1 MVTEKNNSKQSTP
14 LLEVRDLHTY
24 FYTADGIVKA
34 VDGVDLDVF
43 PKKTLGIVGESGCG
57 KSITT
62 KSILRLIDN
71 PGKIIEGKMN
81 LYDKSHE
88 NSQDIA
94 KLNNQELKKVRG
106 GRISMIFQEPMTSF
120 SPIHTVGNQITEAI
134 RLHLDYEKN
143 EAMELA
149 EDWLIRVG
157 MNNPKQRL
165 NQYAFELS
173 GGQRQRA
180 MIAMALCTNPDILI
194 ADEPT
199 TALDVTTQA
208 QTLDLL
214 NDLQEKNGM
223 SIIMITHDL
232 GVIAE
237 LADQVNVMYLG
248 KVVESGSLNDV
259 YKNPMHPYTKSL
271 LSSIPSLATKHRE
284 RLPILEGTIPHPVA
298 RPSACNFE
306 SNCDDINPDCKDA
319 DPVSV
324 EEAPGHFVLYC
335 GICYQ
340 DKKCAWY
347 PRGI

>member
-1 MVTEKNNSKQSTP
+1 LVTKKRNEKKEEA
-14 LLEVRDLHTY
+14 LLEVRDLKTY
-24 FYTADGIVKA
+24 FYTADGVVKA
-34 VDGVDLDVF
+34 VDGVDLNVY
-43 PKKTLGIVGESGCG
+43 PRKTLGIVGESGCG

-62 KSILRLIDN
+62 KSILRLIDR
-71 PGKIIEGKMN
+71 PGRIIEGTMD
-81 LYDKSHE
+81 LYDMDHK
-88 NSQDIA
+88 NSRNIA
-94 KLNNQELKKVRG
+94 NLGSRELKKVRG

-120 SPIHTVGNQITEAI
+120 APIHTIGNQITEAI
-134 RLHLDYEKN
+134 TLHLDHTQR

-165 NQYAFELS
+165 KQYAFELS

-214 NDLQEKNGM
+214 QELQEKNGM

-237 LADQVNVMYLG
+237 LADDVNVMYLG
-248 KVVESGSLNDV
+248 KVVESGTLKQV
-259 YKNPMHPYTKSL
+259 YKDPTHPYTKSL

-284 RLPILEGTIPHPVA
+284 RLPILQGTIPHPVA
-298 RPSACNFE
+298 RPSGCNFQP
-306 SNCDDINPDCKDA
+306 NCSGKNPDCLDGE
-319 DPVSV
+319 PILI
-324 EEAPGHFVLYC
+324 EESAGHNVLYC
-335 GICYQ
+335 GPCY
-340 DKKCAWY
+340 KEHKCAWY

>member
-1 MVTEKNNSKQSTP
+1 MVTKNNKIKTSQP
-14 LLEVRDLHTY
+14 LLEVRGLQTY
-24 FYTADGIVKA
+24 FFTADGVVKA

-43 PKKTLGIVGESGCG
+43 PEKTLGIVGESGCG

-62 KSILRLIDN
+62 KSILRLIDS
-71 PGKIIEGKMN
+71 PGKIINGTMN
-81 LYDKSHE
+81 LFDESHE
-88 NSQDIA
+88 NPTDIA
-94 KLNNQELKKVRG
+94 KLNNKELKKVRG

-120 SPIHTVGNQITEAI
+120 SPIHTVGNQITESLM
-134 RLHLDYEKN
+134 LHLDHTKQ
-143 EAMELA
+143 EAYELA

-165 NQYAFELS
+165 KQYAFELS

-214 NDLQEKNGM
+214 KDLQEKNGM

-237 LADQVNVMYLG
+237 LADIVNVMYLG
-248 KVVESGSLNDV
+248 KVVETGTINEV
-259 YKNPMHPYTKSL
+259 YKTPLHPYTKSL

-284 RLPILEGTIPHPVA
+284 RLPILKGTIPHPVA
-298 RPSACNFE
+298 RPSGCNFQP
-306 SNCDDINPDCKDA
+306 NCNDDNPECLTA
-319 DPVSV
+319 DPISI
-324 EEAPGHFVLYC
+324 EESPGHRILYC
-335 GICYQ
+335 GPCYEEH
-340 DKKCAWY
+340 KCAWY